1 LAKLS
6 RRELKEDR
14 LRSAFEDYEAFA
26 KEHAREIVA
35 SVVIFLAVIGAVFG
49 VRMLAHNMQ
58 ASANTKLG
66 AALDTYHAYVGTV
79 SSEMAVPGTQ
89 TFATDLEKYK
99 KALAEFQAV
108 ADVTGIEKLLPKV
121 KAVRIARCYEGMCQA
136 HLGQNAAAVQ
146 TLQESARDSDPDIA
160 SLAQMA
166 LAGEDVKTGKVADA
180 IKIYQELSDHPTST
194 VPRSTALL
202 ALAGV
207 YRASQPAQARQ
218 IYERLAKEYGT
229 DPSLAAELNQQISSL
244 SQ

>member
-26 KEHAREIVA
+26 KEHAREIIA
-35 SVVIFLAVIGAVFG
+35 SVVIFLVVIGAVFG
-49 VRMLAHNMQ
+49 VRMLVDNLQ
-58 ASANTKLG
+58 ATANTKLA
-66 AALDTYHAYVGTV
+66 AALDTYHAYVGTA
-79 SSEMAVPGTQ
+79 SSELAVPGMQ
-89 TFATDLEKYK
+89 IFATDQEKYK

-108 ADVTGIEKLLPKV
+108 AEVTGIEKLLPKV

-136 HLGQNAAAVQ
+136 HLGQDAAAVK

-207 YRASQPAQARQ
+207 YRASQPAQAREV
-218 IYERLAKEYGT
+218 YKRLISEYGT
-229 DPSLAAELNQQISSL
+229 DSTLAAELKQQISSL
-244 SQ
+244 PQ

>member
-1 LAKLS
+1 MAKLS

-14 LRSAFEDYEAFA
+14 LQTAFEDYEAFA
-26 KEHAREIVA
+26 KEHAREIIA
-35 SVVIFLAVIGAVFG
+35 SVVIFLVAVGAVFG
-49 VRMLAHNMQ
+49 VRMLVNKTQ
-58 ASANTKLG
+58 ATANTKLA
-66 AALDTYHAYVGTV
+66 AALDTYHAYVGPASPELAGQV
-79 SSEMAVPGTQ
+79 TQ
-89 TFATDLEKYK
+89 TFATDQEKYT
-99 KALAEFQAV
+99 KALAEFRAV
-108 ADVTGIEKLLPKV
+108 TDVTGIEKLLPKV

-136 HLGQNAAAVQ
+136 HLGQAAAASKN
-146 TLQESARDSDPDIA
+146 LQESARDSDPDIA

-207 YRASQPAQARQ
+207 YRASQPAQAREV
-218 IYERLAKEYGT
+218 YKRLISEYGT

-244 SQ
+244 PQ